1 MMGGAGNGEGRGVD
15 DLDTLCEEAGRGG
28 RISFTSNTAWLV
40 REVEGVDVGV
50 KEEVV
55 EGVGGRGVGD
65 AEGEE
70 EEVVV
75 AVIVEEEEEEE
86 VGVEGVGGVE
96 VELVLGVG
104 VMLKVEVKV

>member
-1 MMGGAGNGEGRGVD
+1 MGGAGNGEGRGVD

-75 AVIVEEEEEEE
+75 AVIVEEEEE